1 MIRKIDALWKNTAW
15 KRQRLRSDL
24 GTLSLFSN
32 LILREVHKLAVVTP
46 VEDESIV
53 GFPPLVLQALRDAL
67 KQDETAVSKGELKPN
82 TSPSSWAQERVLK
95 AALPILRD
103 YLETDEVDAGLFGE
117 ESESPSTLPAASGSK
132 SSKETQPA
140 DLKVSKKRKRKL
152 ADHSTAE
159 EEKRKVKKKS
169 NKKKKRKEG

>member
-1 MIRKIDALWKNTAW
+1 MTA
-15 KRQRLRSDL
+15 
-24 GTLSLFSN
+24 
-32 LILREVHKLAVVTP
+32 

-103 YLETDEVDAGLFGE
+103 YLETDEVAGLFEE
-117 ESESPSTLPAASGSK
+117 ESESSPTLPAASGAE
-132 SSKETQPA
+132 SSTEIRPT
-140 DLKVSKKRKRKL
+140 DLKVKKKRKL
-152 ADHSTAE
+152 ADQSTTE
-159 EEKRKVKKKS
+159 EEERKGKKKS